1 VPARDSESETPVEV
15 SRIAAVSL
23 DHVRYELTGNRFAVT
38 YLDASAKRPPPRS
51 GTERRAERAA
61 IIN

>member
-38 YLDASAKRPPPRS
+38 YLDASAKRPPRS